1 MRTRPSSAAF
11 EADIAPLVGRV
22 RRARLDRVRDG
33 LLVFFVGV
41 ELFRVA
47 VAVNFLADLLVA
59 AAAVVVLAGRGAIS

>member
-1 MRTRPSSAAF
+1 
-11 EADIAPLVGRV
+11 LVGRV